1 MLWVG
6 VKPLVLKPFLP
17 PPIARESGCEDG
29 PVARGL
35 CFYPGTRAWRGPL
48 RRCSLEPDT
57 WAVVPFRFGQPR
69 ADPQRTVRTAR
80 VRRAAPARYATF
92 RIAPVGTTPVVAYR
106 HNAITNLRASAT
118 IPIRRARFP
127 TPNRVRYH

>member
-6 VKPLVLKPFLP
+6 VKPPCLKPYLP
-17 PPIARESGCEDG
+17 PPIARESDNEAEPKGLRPLLLSG
-29 PVARGL
+29 HARLARPPETMQSRVGHVSG
-35 CFYPGTRAWRGPL
+35 GTFSVSVSRGPT
-48 RRCSLEPDT
+48 RNEPY
-57 WAVVPFRFGQPR
+57 APR
-69 ADPQRTVRTAR
+69 ACDAQRE
-80 VRRAAPARYATF
+80 RYATF

-118 IPIRRARFP
+118 IPIRRVRLP